1 MRAHYSYKI
10 GLFLHDKPAIEI
22 DENDHS
28 NINIDYERKR
38 NKRKWKKLCC
48 KFVAISSEKENVY
61 IFEDINEIFRQIKQ
75 KHIS

>member
-38 NKRKWKKLCC
+38 NKRK
-48 KFVAISSEKENVY
+48 
-61 IFEDINEIFRQIKQ
+61 
-75 KHIS
+75 